1 MNTTLKARVDDL
13 VNHIQQGKILEAM
26 NEFYAPDVAMQE
38 NNNPPV
44 TGLDANVERE
54 KQFLASVK
62 EWHRTDIHS
71 VAVDE
76 AKSKTLVQYAFD
88 FVNTAGQ
95 PVHYDQVAVQT
106 WRNGKIV
113 QERFYYDTGAKA

>member
-1 MNTTLKARVDDL
+1 MNSTLKARVDDL

-62 EWHRTDIHS
+62 EWRRTDISS

-76 AKSKTLVQYAFD
+76 AKGKTLVQYVFD

-106 WRNGKIV
+106 WKDGKIV
-113 QERFYYDTGAKA
+113 HERFYYDTGAGA